1 MDIKKLNFK
10 QPKYI
15 IPLIALPFIIF
26 FGWQASQFMKTGKKM
41 KTQRRT
47 FTLSRD
53 AQDSIMSK
61 TMPMIVFH

>member
-47 FTLSRD
+47 FTL
-53 AQDSIMSK
+53 
-61 TMPMIVFH
+61 

>member
-26 FGWQASQFMKTGKKM
+26 FGWQTSQFMKNREKKM
-41 KTQRRT
+41 KNQRRT
-47 FTLSRD
+47 FHSL
-53 AQDSIMSK
+53 
-61 TMPMIVFH
+61 